1 MKQYIRLLLL
11 LILLCLTLSS
21 CAEGIKFSDI
31 EPGKEYVIHL
41 EQITTLIPSD
51 VQGMYY
57 RLAQGSATDGEYG
70 YFATLRRNVGG
81 GLFKVNLQD
90 WSIVNMV
97 YDLDF
102 GHANDLVYN
111 TKKNELYAVHLDQ
124 PHSNKLVSIDPD
136 TLEINGEVVL
146 RFPFYAVSYNE
157 TRDQYAFGR
166 GGGYTIV
173 LTDGDFNYLKL
184 LPGVNTGLTRQ
195 GMDCDDKYIYFL
207 HWDSKN
213 HKSQMMVYDWDG
225 HHINTVKINSYIE
238 VESMFHVGDDY
249 YITFLSDYPKV
260 YKATLTEQ

>member
-1 MKQYIRLLLL
+1 MKRFIRLV
-11 LILLCLTLSS
+11 LILMLLCLSVSS
-21 CAEGIKFSDI
+21 CAEGVKFTDI
-31 EPGKEYVIHL
+31 EPGKEYVINL
-41 EQITTLIPSD
+41 KQI
-51 VQGMYY
+51 VQLSVNDYESLFY
-57 RLAQGSATDGEYG
+57 RLAQGSATDGEYA
-70 YFATLRRNVGG
+70 YVATLRRNSNG
-81 GLFKVNLQD
+81 GLYKVDLKD
-90 WSIVNMV
+90 WSVVKMV

-124 PHSNKLVSIDPD
+124 PDNNKLVSIDPD
-136 TLEINGEVVL
+136 TLEINGEVKL
-146 RFPFYAVSYNE
+146 SFPFYAAAYNE

-173 LTDGDFNYLKL
+173 LTDGDFKYLKL

-225 HHINTVKINSYIE
+225 NHINTIKINNYIE
-238 VESMFHVGDDY
+238 VESMFHIGDDY
-249 YITFLSDYPKV
+249 YITFLSTYPRI
-260 YKATLTEQ
+260 YKATLVEQ